1 MFVSTYCLLR
11 LKTDHHNLPN
21 NDLEG
26 LKSNDH
32 FRDLMILREQSHKK
46 LIKKSK
52 NIFYAQ

>member
-1 MFVSTYCLLR
+1 MFLSTYCLDLN
-11 LKTDHHNLPN
+11 TDHHNLPN

-32 FRDLMILREQSHKK
+32 FQDLMILREQSHKK
-46 LIKKSK
+46 LIKTSQ